1 MLTSDERDW
10 LEGKGGSVLDL
21 SELEIF
27 LIEVIEV
34 RRKIELQSSEEKEK
48 KIERNRAK
56 PLYPTPSLNP
66 RSVHS

>member
-10 LEGKGGSVLDL
+10 LEGKGRSVLDL

-34 RRKIELQSSEEKEK
+34 RRKIELQSSKV
-48 KIERNRAK
+48 R
-56 PLYPTPSLNP
+56 TQ
-66 RSVHS
+66 